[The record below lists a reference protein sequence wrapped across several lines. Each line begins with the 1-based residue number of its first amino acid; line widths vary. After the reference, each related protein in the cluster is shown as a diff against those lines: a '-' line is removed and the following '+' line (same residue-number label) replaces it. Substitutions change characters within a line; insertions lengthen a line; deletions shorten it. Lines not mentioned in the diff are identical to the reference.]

1 MNVKWWFSTDN
12 NKVNIFFKFV
22 DNKCTVCISVL
33 SVLWLFFFPSH
44 TGGTDVLSWKLVG
57 AESSQ
62 YITGIALELTNMT
75 TKTPVYYV
83 SMKAENGAG
92 ILSTQ
97 AVTST
102 PIIVV
107 PEDKAGKISMQVI
120 VHVSSNSENKWRGRW
135 WFVSLSASSLMW
147 DFFWHT
153 VNPLLFP

>member
-1 MNVKWWFSTDN
+1 M
-12 NKVNIFFKFV
+12 
-22 DNKCTVCISVL
+22 
-33 SVLWLFFFPSH
+33 
-44 TGGTDVLSWKLVG
+44 LSWKPVG

-62 YITGIALELTNMT
+62 YITGITLELTNTT

-107 PEDKAGKISMQVI
+107 PEDKAGKISKQVI
-120 VHVSSNSENKWRGRW
+120 VSSNSENKSRGW
-135 WFVSLSASSLMW
+135 LLFVSLSASSLM
-147 DFFWHT
+147 
-153 VNPLLFP
+153 

>member
-1 MNVKWWFSTDN
+1 M
-12 NKVNIFFKFV
+12 
-22 DNKCTVCISVL
+22 
-33 SVLWLFFFPSH
+33 
-44 TGGTDVLSWKLVG
+44 LSWKPVG

-62 YITGIALELTNMT
+62 YITGLALELTNTT

-120 VHVSSNSENKWRGRW
+120 VHVSSNSENK
-135 WFVSLSASSLMW
+135 
-147 DFFWHT
+147 
-153 VNPLLFP
+153 

>member
-1 MNVKWWFSTDN
+1 M
-12 NKVNIFFKFV
+12 
-22 DNKCTVCISVL
+22 
-33 SVLWLFFFPSH
+33 
-44 TGGTDVLSWKLVG
+44 LSWKLVG

-120 VHVSSNSENKWRGRW
+120 VHVLSNSENK
-135 WFVSLSASSLMW
+135 
-147 DFFWHT
+147 
-153 VNPLLFP
+153 

>member
-1 MNVKWWFSTDN
+1 M
-12 NKVNIFFKFV
+12 
-22 DNKCTVCISVL
+22 
-33 SVLWLFFFPSH
+33 
-44 TGGTDVLSWKLVG
+44 LSWKSVG

-62 YITGIALELTNMT
+62 YITGITLELTNTT

-120 VHVSSNSENKWRGRW
+120 VHVSFNSENK
-135 WFVSLSASSLMW
+135 
-147 DFFWHT
+147 
-153 VNPLLFP
+153 